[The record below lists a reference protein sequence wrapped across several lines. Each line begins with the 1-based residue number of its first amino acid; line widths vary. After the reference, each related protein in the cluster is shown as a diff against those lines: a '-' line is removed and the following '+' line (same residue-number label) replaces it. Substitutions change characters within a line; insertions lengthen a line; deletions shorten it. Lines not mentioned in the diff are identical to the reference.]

1 MTDTDVVVIGAGLAG
16 LACAGQLVEAGR
28 EVVVLEAADAVG
40 GRVRT
45 DPVDGFLVD
54 RGFQL
59 LNPAYPAVGRLV
71 DVAAL
76 GLQTFDAGVA
86 VRRPTGLS
94 VVADP
99 RRAPRRLR
107 STLTGGLLKP
117 RELAALAR
125 WAGPVVAR
133 PGRVKSAPDLTL
145 AESLDRAGVA
155 GPLRQEVLEPFL
167 AGVLADDTG
176 TTSATFVKLLV
187 RTFLLGTPG
196 LPRGGMQALP
206 EQLAAPLGD
215 RVRLG
220 VRATGVEGRR
230 DGVRVTTDTA
240 TISARAAVVAVAA
253 EDVAGF
259 SGGATPRTSGLVTWW
274 FATDSPPYDQALLT
288 VDGRARGPV
297 QHAAVVSHA
306 APSYAPTGRHLVEAT
321 CLPSRE
327 GATDETAVRRHL
339 GDLWRTSAHDWDLLV
354 RHDIAHALPFQAVG
368 VGSFRTTSAA
378 RIGERTY
385 AAGDHR
391 DTASIQGALVSGER
405 IARAVLRDLG
415 ESAH

>member
-1 MTDTDVVVIGAGLAG
+1 MTSDADVVVIGAGLAG
-16 LACAGQLVEAGR
+16 LACAGAILRAGR
-28 EVVVLEAADAVG
+28 EVVVLEAGDAVG

-45 DPVDGFLVD
+45 DLVDGFLLD

-59 LNPAYPAVGRLV
+59 LNPAYPAVRRLV

-76 GLQTFDAGVA
+76 GLQSFDAGVA
-86 VRRPTGLS
+86 VRRQDGLA

-107 STLTGGLLKP
+107 RTLTGGLLRP
-117 RELAALAR
+117 REVAALTR

-133 PGRVKSAPDLTL
+133 PGKVKAAEDQTL
-145 AESLDRAGVA
+145 AESLDGAGVD
-155 GPLRQEVLEPFL
+155 GPLRREVLEPFL

-176 TTSATFVKLLV
+176 STSATFVKLLV

-196 LPRGGMQALP
+196 LPARGMQALP
-206 EQLAAPLGD
+206 DQLAAPLGD

-220 VRATGVEGRR
+220 VGATGVDGHR
-230 DGVRVTTDTA
+230 DGVTVTTDSGPLTA
-240 TISARAAVVAVAA
+240 GAAVVAVAA
-253 EDVAGF
+253 EDVAAF

-274 FATDSPPYDQALLT
+274 FASDEAPYDQALLT
-288 VDGRARGPV
+288 VDGRRRAPV
-297 QHAAVVSHA
+297 QHAAVVSIA
-306 APSYAPTGRHLVEAT
+306 APSYAPQGRHLIQAT

-339 GDLWRTSAHDWDLLV
+339 GDLWATSAHDWDLLA
-354 RHDIAHALPFQAVG
+354 RHDIPHALPFQAAAG
-368 VGSFRTTSAA
+368 TGSFRTTRAA
-378 RIGERTY
+378 RIGDRTY

-405 IARAVLRDLG
+405 VARTVLRDLSG
-415 ESAH
+415 L